1 VTASSSET
9 TPFDARLGLE
19 VLRADGDEVVAR
31 LPVTAE
37 LHQPYGIVH
46 GGVYCA
52 VAETTATV
60 GGARWLGDRGE
71 VVGVNNTTSFLRAVR
86 EGVLDVRA
94 RPVHRGRTQQ
104 LWNVEIT
111 DGQGRV
117 VARGDVR
124 LQNVPSGD
132 AADRSAAG

>member
-1 VTASSSET
+1 
-9 TPFDARLGLE
+9 
-19 VLRADGDEVVAR
+19 
-31 LPVTAE
+31 
-37 LHQPYGIVH
+37 
-46 GGVYCA
+46 
-52 VAETTATV
+52 
-60 GGARWLGDRGE
+60 
-71 VVGVNNTTSFLRAVR
+71 VR

-104 LWNVEIT
+104 LGNVEIT